1 MALPNS
7 SVQSGLAQ
15 AGGGSRGKKEL
26 AYKAYVVA
34 QEQGIIVE
42 AWLPE
47 TVGLDVNAQYEAPY
61 AQGIGQL
68 NEKVGELARFLG
80 VSLTTQSLTAQIW
93 QGSGEFIFTL
103 PFVFQAEDSA
113 ANDVMLNIK
122 RLLSL
127 TMPDG
132 NDGGLLTAPGPHLDL
147 KKLASNTG
155 AELVSRAMS
164 LKEITFSGGADMRKE
179 MLTRKGM
186 LQSASNVTLGG
197 VLGGA
202 ADAAAVA
209 LNKEIGAL
217 SQLIKSSVVNNIS
230 LYIGQFI
237 YLPSVVITDVSPTFD
252 VVLAEDK
259 NPIRATVN
267 VVFKSFFVPT
277 KQDMEDMF
285 PAVAGLPIQNGSGSS
300 GAGMP

>member
-7 SVQSGLAQ
+7 SVGSALAQ

-47 TVGLDVNAQYEAPY
+47 TLGMDVNAQYEAPY

-80 VSLTTQSLTAQIW
+80 VSLTTQGLTAQIW

-103 PFVFQAEDSA
+103 PFVFQAEESA

-127 TMPDG
+127 TMPDDNG
-132 NDGGLLTAPGPHLDL
+132 GGLLTAPGPHLDL
-147 KKLASNTG
+147 KKL
-155 AELVSRAMS
+155 V
-164 LKEITFSGGADMRKE
+164 SGGSSIA
-179 MLTRKGM
+179 TSAAQS
-186 LQSASNVTLGG
+186 LQSSGASLAGVMQSAQSSTLGG
-197 VLGGA
+197 ALDSSVNAVNKAAGA
-202 ADAAAVA
+202 M
-209 LNKEIGAL
+209 N
-217 SQLIKSSVVNNIS
+217 QLIKSSVVNNIS

-259 NPIRATVN
+259 NPVRATVN
-267 VVFKSFFVPT
+267 VNFKSFFVPT
-277 KQDMEDMF
+277 KQDMDDMF
-285 PAVAGLPIQNGSGSS
+285 PAVAGLPIQNGG
-300 GAGMP
+300 GGG

>member
-80 VSLTTQSLTAQIW
+80 VSLTTQGLTAQIW

-132 NDGGLLTAPGPHLDL
+132 NEGGLLTAPGPHLDL
-147 KKLASNTG
+147 KKLASNSG
-155 AELVSRAMS
+155 AEIVSRAMS
-164 LKEITFSGGADMRKE
+164 LKEVGFSGGADKI
-179 MLTRKGM
+179 KGTM
-186 LQSASNVTLGG
+186 QSASNMTLGG
-197 VLGGA
+197 VLDSGA
-202 ADAAAVA
+202 SAI
-209 LNKEIGAL
+209 NKEIGAL
-217 SQLIKSSVVNNIS
+217 NQLIKSSVVNNIS

-259 NPIRATVN
+259 NPVRATVN

-300 GAGMP
+300 GMGMP